1 MYIGGNPDR
10 FKQLMVNLIEN
21 AVKYSH
27 DGGNVFIKAERKE
40 GKVYISVK
48 DEGIGIPEESLPRIF
63 ERFYRVD
70 KSRSQKAG
78 GTDSALP
85 S

>member
-1 MYIGGNPDR
+1 MKVETFFAYEMYIGGNPDR

-48 DEGIGIPEESLPRIF
+48 VKESAFRRKPAQNF
-63 ERFYRVD
+63 
-70 KSRSQKAG
+70 
-78 GTDSALP
+78 
-85 S
+85 